1 MEIILTAQTGGP
13 ESGKLFRNEI
23 VKLRKSLKLL
33 GDKQYAESLKKA
45 KIFLR
50 ISGSID
56 NFHKPTGIHYWR
68 YSKPGKTY
76 SADIIIARDTWQ
88 NGEGIKEILSKLT
101 KEYFRFMIEYLTKKR
116 INDIDSDQLLQDID
130 GVVMDNF
137 FRH

>member
-1 MEIILTAQTGGP
+1 MDITLTAQTGGP
-13 ESGKLFRNEI
+13 ESSQLFRNDI

-33 GDKQYAESLKKA
+33 GEKQYSGSVEKA

-56 NFHKPTGIHYWR
+56 NFDKPTGIHYWR

-88 NGEGIKEILSKLT
+88 NGADSKEILSKLT
-101 KEYFRFMIEYLTKKR
+101 KEYFSFMVEYLKKKK
-116 INDIDSDQLLQDID
+116 INDLNSDQLLQDID
-130 GVVMDNF
+130 QIVMDNF

>member
-1 MEIILTAQTGGP
+1 MDIILTVQAGGP
-13 ESGKLFRNEI
+13 ESGQLFRKDT

-33 GDKQYAESLKKA
+33 GDKQYSGSVEKA

-56 NFHKPTGIHYWR
+56 NFNKPTGIHYWR
-68 YSKPGKTY
+68 YSNPGKTY

-88 NGEGIKEILSKLT
+88 NGADRREILSKLT
-101 KEYFRFMIEYLTKKR
+101 KEYFSFMVEYLKKKK
-116 INDIDSDQLLQDID
+116 INDLNSDQLLQDID
-130 GVVMDNF
+130 QIVMDNF